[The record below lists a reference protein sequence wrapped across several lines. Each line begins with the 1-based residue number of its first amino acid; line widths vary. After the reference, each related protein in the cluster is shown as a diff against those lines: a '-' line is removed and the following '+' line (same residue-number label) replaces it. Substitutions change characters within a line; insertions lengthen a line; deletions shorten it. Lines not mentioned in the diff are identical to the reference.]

1 MSRPKRDLGKLT
13 GLLTVASDAGLARSG
28 AQMLSTNRLTP
39 GTAQPRRV
47 FDPSALESLA
57 ASIRAE
63 GILQPLLVRVVNG
76 GHEIV
81 AGERRWRAAQ
91 LAGLTEVP
99 VLIRDLDDRQALAAG
114 LMENL
119 QRQDLHVID
128 EVDAKLALTA
138 LALDVPL
145 PQART
150 RLMQLLKEPDGP
162 DHALLE
168 DVFTPLG
175 ESWRSFAKNKL
186 RILNWPDVV
195 VDALRAGVPRTLAA
209 VIVTAPPEQH
219 AALIAL
225 AIQGATRETLLAEV
239 QRHAGQKKRG
249 PEERAVQLGRKL
261 SNRRFLAA
269 LPAIDRKA
277 VEKWLDRMPPA
288 LRSALD
294 GGVVEETPRE

>member
-28 AQMLSTNRLTP
+28 AQMLPIDRLTP
-39 GTAQPRRV
+39 GTVQPRRV
-47 FDPSALESLA
+47 FDPAALENLA
-57 ASIRAE
+57 VSIRAE

-99 VLIRDLDDRQALAAG
+99 VLIRALDDRQALAAG

-138 LALDVPL
+138 LALDVPV

-150 RLMQLLKEPDGP
+150 RLMQLLKEPEGP
-162 DHALLE
+162 NHMLLE

-186 RILNWPDVV
+186 RILNWPDAVV
-195 VDALRAGVPRTLAA
+195 GALRSGVPRTLAA

-219 AALIAL
+219 EALIAL
-225 AIQGATRETLLAEV
+225 ALQGATRETLLAEV
-239 QRHAGQKKRG
+239 QRHAGLKTRG
-249 PEERAVQLGRKL
+249 PDERAVQLGRKL

-269 LPAIDRKA
+269 LPAPDRKA

-288 LRSALD
+288 LRTALD
-294 GGVVEETPRE
+294 GGVVEETPGE